1 MALKRILGGAVVV
14 LGVGLFV
21 AHQATAMATAQNWYH
36 AVVTRLGGHVA
47 FAQSAPST
55 HLTSVSK
62 AHAKSI
68 VKVTTDNAP
77 KPDPVV
83 IDGVYL
89 RYNPYKSSDGT
100 YPVLAPNERVWI
112 DVSINQELVYIFQ
125 GNHLLYT
132 MITSSGID
140 KAPDSST
147 PLGVYHIQSE
157 RGTWFYADQY
167 QMGAKYWV
175 SWHGHGIFLFH
186 SVPMNRNKQVLL
198 QVAAKLG
205 HPASEGCFHLTIPDA
220 KWFYGHIPYQTEVVV
235 EQAPVK
241 LLGHTL
247 YDPSSVQRLA
257 EQATAPKGTTS
268 SAAKSN

>member
-1 MALKRILGGAVVV
+1 MGLKTIIGGAVVV
-14 LGVGLFV
+14 VCAGFV
-21 AHQATAMATAQNWYH
+21 LTHQASTIATAQHVYES
-36 AVVTRLGGHVA
+36 AVDKLSGHVA
-47 FAQSAPST
+47 FAQSEP
-55 HLTSVSK
+55 TSSD
-62 AHAKSI
+62 HAKVH
-68 VKVTTDNAP
+68 VKPVIKPTTNNAP

-89 RYNPYKSSDGT
+89 RYNPYKSSDGA
-100 YPVLAPNERVWI
+100 YPVLKPNERVWI
-112 DVSINQELVYIFQ
+112 DVSIDQELVYIFQ
-125 GNHLLYT
+125 GDHLLYT

-186 SVPMNRNKQVLL
+186 SVPMNKDEQVLL
-198 QVAAKLG
+198 HVAAKLG

-220 KWFYGHIPYQTEVVV
+220 KWFYGHIPYRTEVVV
-235 EQAPVK
+235 EQAPLQ

-257 EQATAPKGTTS
+257 EQATAPQDAQTTGMT
-268 SAAKSN
+268 N